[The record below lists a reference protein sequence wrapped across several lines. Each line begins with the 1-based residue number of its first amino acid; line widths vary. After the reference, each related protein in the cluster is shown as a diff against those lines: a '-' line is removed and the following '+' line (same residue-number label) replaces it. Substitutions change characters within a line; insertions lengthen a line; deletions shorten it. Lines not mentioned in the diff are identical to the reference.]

1 MTDEPLDLPADAW
14 DGRTASMLAAAWGV
28 SAVNLFRRVGSTN
41 DLARRLAEE
50 GAPAGTTVLA
60 DEQVAGRGRAGR
72 SWSSPPGLG
81 LWVSMVARPG
91 VLAEPGLLPLVVG
104 LEVARALDAFAAP
117 DMVCIKWPN
126 DLLLGGRKLGGI
138 LCEAAWSGGAP
149 SFVVVGVGI
158 NVRHERGD
166 FPQELRDAA
175 TSLRDA
181 AGHAV
186 SVLEVASLV
195 VPRLHD
201 CLRNPAE
208 MSARAFAELRERD
221 SLRGRRVTV
230 SDPSTSAQLGAG
242 TAAGISRDGALLL
255 REGTGEPRP
264 FRTGTV
270 RVSNEL
276 HP

>member
-1 MTDEPLDLPADAW
+1 
-14 DGRTASMLAAAWGV
+14 
-28 SAVNLFRRVGSTN
+28 
-41 DLARRLAEE
+41 

-60 DEQVAGRGRAGR
+60 EEQVSGRGRVGR

-81 LWVSMVARPG
+81 LWVSMVSRPRL
-91 VLAEPGLLPLVVG
+91 LAEPGLLPLVVG

-126 DLLLGGRKLGGI
+126 DLILGGRKVGGI

-149 SFVVVGVGI
+149 SFLVVGVGI
-158 NVRHERGD
+158 NVRHAPAD
-166 FPQELRDAA
+166 FPEDLRGAA
-175 TSLRDA
+175 TSLRGM
-181 AGHAV
+181 AGYSPAV
-186 SVLEVASLV
+186 LDVASRL
-195 VPRLHD
+195 VPRLYE

-208 MSARAFAELRERD
+208 MSARAFTELTERD

-230 SDPSTSAQLGAG
+230 SDPSTSAPLGQG
-242 TAAGISRDGALLL
+242 TAAGIARDGALLL